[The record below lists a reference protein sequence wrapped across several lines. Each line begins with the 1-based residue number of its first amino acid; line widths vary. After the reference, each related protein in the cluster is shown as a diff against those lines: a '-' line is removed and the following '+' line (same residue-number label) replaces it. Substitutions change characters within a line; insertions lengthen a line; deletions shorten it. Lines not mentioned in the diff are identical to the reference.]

1 MKSYRIILF
10 IFLMCPALSAHSQ
23 DSIREKKWS
32 IDGYLKDMQNV
43 IFYKIDDEWLTG
55 NLIHNRLNLKW
66 NISPSFTTAISARNR
81 FFYGNMMTMIPG
93 YEESFK
99 FDDGLISM
107 SWNIFTG
114 KSYALNTTIDRLWID
129 CTYKNFQVTLG
140 RQRINWGLNFVW
152 NPNDIFNAYSYL
164 DFDYEEKPGSD
175 AARVQYYPSSTSRIE
190 LSVKA
195 SKDTKITAAAF
206 YQFNKR
212 SYDFQFMTGIFEAD
226 YFVAGAG
233 WAGQIAKG
241 GFRGE
246 MSYFTLFKNIFDTC
260 GTFVASVGYDYT
272 FTNSLFLQFEAL
284 YNGNPSGTLG
294 TLTNLDYNPENA
306 MSAMNPYLSGFS
318 LFGGISYPFNPL
330 FSGSLSGI
338 YTWGDDV
345 GIFIPS
351 LNYSVSDN
359 IDLMMLAQILEL
371 FSSTDPVRN
380 ANFFFLRLKWSF

>member
-1 MKSYRIILF
+1 MKVHRIILF
-10 IFLMCPALSAHSQ
+10 ILLISSGLNVQSQ
-23 DSIREKKWS
+23 DSIREKTWH

-55 NLIHNRLNLKW
+55 NLIHNRLNFKW
-66 NISPSFTTAISARNR
+66 NISPSFTTAFSARNR
-81 FFYGNMMTMIPG
+81 FFYGNMVSIIPD
-93 YEESFK
+93 YENTFK
-99 FDDGLISM
+99 YDNGLVSM

-114 KSYALNTTIDRLWID
+114 ESYVLNSTIDRLWID
-129 CTYKNFQVTLG
+129 YSHKNLQVTLG

-175 AARVQYYPSSTSRIE
+175 AVRIQYYPSSTSRIE

-195 SKDTKITAAAF
+195 AAETKITAAAL

-212 SYDFQFMTGIFEAD
+212 SYDFQFMTGVFEAD
-226 YFVAGAG
+226 YFVIGTG

-246 MSYFTLFKNIFDTC
+246 MSYFTPWKNIFDTC

-272 FTNSLFLQFEAL
+272 FKNSLFLQFEVL
-284 YNGNPSGTLG
+284 YNGNPDGNLG
-294 TLTNLDYNPENA
+294 TLTNLDYNPENV

-318 LFGGISYPFNPL
+318 LFGGISYPFTPL
-330 FSGSLSGI
+330 LSGSFSGI
-338 YTWGDDV
+338 YSWNDNV
-345 GIFIPS
+345 CIFIPS
-351 LNYSVSDN
+351 LTYSVTNN
-359 IDLMMLAQILEL
+359 IDLMILAQILEL
-371 FSSTDPVRN
+371 FSPTTPVRN
-380 ANFFFLRLKWSF
+380 ANFLFLRVKWSF